1 MASKLPVHPV
11 WYNAILKA
19 HELNCSDEMVSLA
32 ALASTQQSI
41 FVSPYGPRYAAD
53 ATRPWFFDGT
63 SDHLSQLN
71 ALHPYVRTKFQGNI
85 DMEQWC
91 FDAFLSG
98 RVLEEVLLIR
108 QQLLA
113 LARGFLVGGPRS
125 TPFGNETYNTN
136 IRKALA
142 QSFFHQSAFYTR
154 KGDDIYVTVHD
165 NHPAGIHPEIALVKC
180 IYEWVIYNTFVYS
193 GKQYMQT
200 VTAVDPTWL
209 IVRASDSSNLII
221 STNTI

>member
-1 MASKLPVHPV
+1 VHPV

-41 FVSPYGPRYAAD
+41 FVRPHSVRYAAD
-53 ATRPWFFDGT
+53 AIRPWFFNGS

-71 ALHPYVRTKFQGNI
+71 ALHAYVRTKLQGKI

-91 FDAFLSG
+91 FDTFLSG

-113 LARGFLVGGPRS
+113 LVRGFLVGGLRS
-125 TPFGNETYNTN
+125 TEFGCETYDTN

-142 QSFFHQSAFYTR
+142 QSFFHQSAFYTG

-165 NHPAGIHPEIALVKC
+165 NHPAGIHPGSALVKC
-180 IYEWVIYNTFVYS
+180 NYEWVIYNTFVYT
-193 GKQYMQT
+193 GKQYLET

-209 IVRASDSSNLII
+209 MVRASDSSNLII
-221 STNTI
+221 Y